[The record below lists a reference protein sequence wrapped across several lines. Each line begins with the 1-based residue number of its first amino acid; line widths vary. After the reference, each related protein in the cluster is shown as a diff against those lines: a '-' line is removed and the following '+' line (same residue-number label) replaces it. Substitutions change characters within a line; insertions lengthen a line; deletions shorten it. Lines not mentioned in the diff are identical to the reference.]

1 MNERKIPKES
11 EFQKSH
17 TITSSQDL
25 KGSSSQ
31 SNFYVS
37 KIMKQN
43 KIKNESLI
51 NESLPNLKKS
61 IQNIFSNE
69 DEKEKIFQFLI
80 KKNKD
85 RSTNVSKDV
94 KNNLKT
100 PDNRSFRNFELK
112 KIKSPSYYDYYPSNA
127 NNNNNKDMTKSCY
140 NLGGNNNT
148 KETHTKIIYNYSGIS
163 GLYPEDDTL
172 NQNEKNNA
180 NNFYH
185 NTNNSTFT
193 NLLANNN
200 IVNVNGNRNKAKN
213 KVEHI
218 AIYNTYNNTFNS
230 FRMQKNKDDKND
242 NNNNNN
248 NKSLDNKKN
257 YYYFRRSFNN
267 KENNS
272 LEKNPYKDYMK
283 NSNLFGMKKKITENY
298 TKKSV
303 IDISD
308 SDKKKDE
315 NSRNKKILYLKR
327 DKNDI
332 IRVQKNDNLAAKKNS
347 ISINNSFININNSKK
362 NYYIHK
368 NPRYKKIIPKKV
380 NTTDDSNTNIKEE
393 VNNNENNDN
402 NVDNNKIYEKRRN
415 YFDIYGN
422 KDIRVN
428 TLESIKKSP
437 MNIKNNEKMMNKTI
451 DNDMELKST
460 KLKIIKVNIDKNINK
475 KFLNSPPSIRFNKY
489 PDNNNNNYYSTNTNP
504 NININTNLISSNS
517 NKKIYEKRDPF
528 QRSPK
533 QRFNKKLYLNNNN
546 TTNDIFNRNKR
557 ISNAENNNN
566 NIINNNNIY
575 NNNNNYNMIRNKLVF
590 NNEEEIIEFIKK
602 KYNKRNVDEIFNRN
616 NNNNN
621 NNHQHQHGNKVVND
635 EESNTDRGRR
645 YGNVMSTEEGNKIK
659 LKNEEL
665 SSEITQLKNDNKK
678 YKKELIDMKTK
689 YNDLNKQMNTIKEK
703 DNNNKY

>member
-85 RSTNVSKDV
+85 RSANVSKEM

-100 PDNRSFRNFELK
+100 PENRSFRNFELK

-127 NNNNNKDMTKSCY
+127 NNNNKDMTKSCN

-172 NQNEKNNA
+172 NQNKKNNV

-185 NTNNSTFT
+185 NTNNNTFT
-193 NLLANNN
+193 NLLSNNN

-242 NNNNNN
+242 NNNNN
-248 NKSLDNKKN
+248 KSLDNKKN

-283 NSNLFGMKKKITENY
+283 NSNLFGMKKKISENY

-315 NSRNKKILYLKR
+315 NSHNKKILYLKR

-347 ISINNSFININNSKK
+347 ISINNSFINNNKR

-368 NPRYKKIIPKKV
+368 NLRYKKIIPKKV
-380 NTTDDSNTNIKEE
+380 ITPDDSNTNINAE
-393 VNNNENNDN
+393 VNNNNNNENNENNDN
-402 NVDNNKIYEKRRN
+402 NGDNKVYEKRRN

-437 MNIKNNEKMMNKTI
+437 MNIKNNEKMNKTV
-451 DNDMELKST
+451 DNDIDLKST

-475 KFLNSPPSIRFNKY
+475 KFLNSPLSIRFNKY
-489 PDNNNNNYYSTNTNP
+489 PTNNNYNSINTNP
-504 NININTNLISSNS
+504 NINTNLISSIS
-517 NKKIYEKRDPF
+517 NKKIYEKREPF

-533 QRFNKKLYLNNNN
+533 QRFNKNLHLNNNN
-546 TTNDIFNRNKR
+546 TNNDIFNKNKR
-557 ISNAENNNN
+557 LSNAENNNN
-566 NIINNNNIY
+566 NIINNNIY
-575 NNNNNYNMIRNKLVF
+575 NNNYNMIRNKLVF

-616 NNNNN
+616 NNNN
-621 NNHQHQHGNKVVND
+621 HHYDNKVVND

-645 YGNVMSTEEGNKIK
+645 YGNVMTTEEGNKIK